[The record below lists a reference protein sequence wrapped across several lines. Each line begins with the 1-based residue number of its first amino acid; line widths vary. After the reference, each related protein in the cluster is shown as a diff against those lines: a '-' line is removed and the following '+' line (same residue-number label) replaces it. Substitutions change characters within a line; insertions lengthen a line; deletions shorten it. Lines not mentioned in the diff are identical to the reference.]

1 MTISS
6 SVFGTPYIT
15 TSNKLYVKVTTGIS
29 LVSLLRKIICKI
41 ETIEQ
46 YDYEGCFASF
56 LNKNSDVQLRER
68 KKNALQ
74 IVHLCLAQSEIAKAF
89 DDGRA
94 VPFVEL
100 ESDCFVPA
108 WLCIRPVITQAQ
120 QDQILYNATF

>member
-1 MTISS
+1 M
-6 SVFGTPYIT
+6 
-15 TSNKLYVKVTTGIS
+15 
-29 LVSLLRKIICKI
+29 
-41 ETIEQ
+41 
-46 YDYEGCFASF
+46 
-56 LNKNSDVQLRER
+56 NKNSDVQLSERE

-120 QDQILYNATF
+120 RGQILDDLTFEIGLESVIIICYFDLLLLDKFLWRK

>member
-1 MTISS
+1 MKD
-6 SVFGTPYIT
+6 VLPG
-15 TSNKLYVKVTTGIS
+15 
-29 LVSLLRKIICKI
+29 
-41 ETIEQ
+41 
-46 YDYEGCFASF
+46 F
-56 LNKNSDVQLRER
+56 LNKNSDVQLSERE
-68 KKNALQ
+68 KNALQ

-120 QDQILYNATF
+120 RDQILYDATF

>member
-1 MTISS
+1 M
-6 SVFGTPYIT
+6 
-15 TSNKLYVKVTTGIS
+15 SNGG
-29 LVSLLRKIICKI
+29 R
-41 ETIEQ
+41 
-46 YDYEGCFASF
+46 
-56 LNKNSDVQLRER
+56 
-68 KKNALQ
+68 KNALQ

-120 QDQILYNATF
+120 RGQILDYLTLEIGIMYQKLIQTCTRPRVCNHHMLF

>member
-1 MTISS
+1 M
-6 SVFGTPYIT
+6 
-15 TSNKLYVKVTTGIS
+15 
-29 LVSLLRKIICKI
+29 R
-41 ETIEQ
+41 
-46 YDYEGCFASF
+46 D
-56 LNKNSDVQLRER
+56 R

-108 WLCIRPVITQAQ
+108 WLCIRPVITQPQ
-120 QDQILYNATF
+120 RGQILDYLTFDFFLRHKGFRTKKPTNQTALCLPGYVSVRS